1 MSESFPET
9 SMDYTSWVE
18 PPFTMHKYTGSQRNH
33 YFGGR
38 IESILLFIYYYFNF
52 IYIDLPIK
60 HKYKTDDKRF
70 DSGHNKDEG
79 ANSINFLPF

>member
-1 MSESFPET
+1 
-9 SMDYTSWVE
+9 
-18 PPFTMHKYTGSQRNH
+18 MHKYTGSQRNH